1 LKQKATRGDIGP
13 QQNGRTLPFHASR
26 GGRTV
31 ITGPDVHDSD
41 FPDPRP
47 PGFAPL
53 FERFWDSIVPA
64 HETEA
69 ETRFLEQAL
78 NLSAPSRILVL
89 PSGGARLAL
98 ALAARG
104 HAVRG
109 VDSCPD
115 AVGRAQSLA
124 AQAAAAASFTH
135 CPQLSVPDDLPH
147 DAAICLRHGLPAPL
161 VRSLLVRMG
170 AVLAP
175 GGRAVFELA
184 GPCPPLPPT
193 LRLQSLPIGIVG
205 PGGPRP
211 LLVCERV

>member
-1 LKQKATRGDIGP
+1 MT
-13 QQNGRTLPFHASR
+13 
-26 GGRTV
+26 
-31 ITGPDVHDSD
+31 TGPIIHDSD
-41 FPDPRP
+41 FPDARLI
-47 PGFAPL
+47 GFAPL
-53 FERFWDSIVPA
+53 FERFWDSTVPA

-69 ETRFLEQAL
+69 ETHFLERTL
-78 NLSAPSRILVL
+78 GLTPPSRILVL

-104 HAVRG
+104 HEVRG
-109 VDSCPD
+109 VDTCPD

-124 AQAAAAASFTH
+124 AKAAAPASFTH
-135 CPQLSVPDDLPH
+135 CPQLTVPDDLPH

-161 VRSLLVRMG
+161 VQSLLVRMG
-170 AVLAP
+170 EILTP

-193 LRLQSLPIGIVG
+193 LRLKSLPMGMVG

-211 LLVCERV
+211 LLVCERI

>member
-1 LKQKATRGDIGP
+1 V
-13 QQNGRTLPFHASR
+13 N
-26 GGRTV
+26 
-31 ITGPDVHDSD
+31 TGADGHDSD
-41 FPDPRP
+41 FPDPRRT
-47 PGFAPL
+47 GFAPL

-69 ETRFLEQAL
+69 EIRFIEQAL
-78 NLSAPSRILVL
+78 NLTAPARILVL
-89 PSGGARLAL
+89 PSGGGRLAL

-124 AQAAAAASFTH
+124 AQAATPASFRH
-135 CPQLSVPDDLPH
+135 CSQLSVPDDLPH
-147 DAAICLRHGLPAPL
+147 DAAVCLRHGLPAPL
-161 VRSLLVRMG
+161 VASLLVRMG
-170 AVLAP
+170 EVLAP

-193 LRLQSLPIGIVG
+193 LRLKSLPIGTVG

-211 LLVCERV
+211 LMVCERI

>member
-1 LKQKATRGDIGP
+1 MT
-13 QQNGRTLPFHASR
+13 
-26 GGRTV
+26 
-31 ITGPDVHDSD
+31 TGPDTINSD
-41 FPDPRP
+41 FADPRLH
-47 PGFAPL
+47 GFAPL

-69 ETRFLEQAL
+69 ETFFLERTL
-78 NLSAPSRILVL
+78 NLKAPARILVL

-104 HAVRG
+104 HAVLG
-109 VDSCPD
+109 VDRCPD

-124 AQAAAAASFTH
+124 AKAAAPASFTH
-135 CPQLSVPDDLPH
+135 CPQLTIPDDLPH
-147 DAAICLRHGLPAPL
+147 DAAICLRHGLPEPL

-170 AVLAP
+170 EVLAP

-193 LRLQSLPIGIVG
+193 LRLKSLPMGLVG
-205 PGGPRP
+205 QGGPRP
-211 LLVCERV
+211 LLVCERI

>member
-1 LKQKATRGDIGP
+1 M
-13 QQNGRTLPFHASR
+13 
-26 GGRTV
+26 
-31 ITGPDVHDSD
+31 ITGPDAIHSDS
-41 FPDPRP
+41 PDGRP
-47 PGFAPL
+47 SGFAPL

-69 ETRFLEQAL
+69 ETRFIEQAL
-78 NLSAPSRILVL
+78 NLTTPSRILVL

-104 HAVRG
+104 HMVRG

-124 AQAAAAASFTH
+124 TQAAAAACFTH

-161 VRSLLVRMG
+161 VQSLLVRIG
-170 AVLAP
+170 EVLAP

-193 LRLQSLPIGIVG
+193 LRLKSLPIGIVG
-205 PGGPRP
+205 PSGPRP

>member
-1 LKQKATRGDIGP
+1 MRLRQLRSIV
-13 QQNGRTLPFHASR
+13 PFHVSR

-31 ITGPDVHDSD
+31 TTGPDACFSD
-41 FPDPRP
+41 FPDPRAT
-47 PGFAPL
+47 GFAPL
-53 FERFWDSIVPA
+53 FERFWDSIVPP

-69 ETRFLEQAL
+69 ETRFIEQAL
-78 NLSAPSRILVL
+78 GLRPPSRILVL

-104 HAVRG
+104 HEVRG
-109 VDSCPD
+109 VDTCPD

-124 AQAAAAASFTH
+124 AQVSAPASFTH
-135 CPQLSVPDDLPH
+135 CPKLSVPDDLPH

-170 AVLAP
+170 EVLAP

-193 LRLQSLPIGIVG
+193 LRLQSLPMGLIG
-205 PGGPRP
+205 PGGPRQ
-211 LLVCERV
+211 LLVCERI

>member
-1 LKQKATRGDIGP
+1 MT
-13 QQNGRTLPFHASR
+13 
-26 GGRTV
+26 
-31 ITGPDVHDSD
+31 TGPEAFNSD
-41 FPDPRP
+41 YHDPRLI
-47 PGFAPL
+47 GFAPL
-53 FERFWDSIVPA
+53 FERFWDTTVSTD
-64 HETEA
+64 ETEA
-69 ETRFLEQAL
+69 ETCFIERAL
-78 NLSAPSRILVL
+78 GLTPPSRILIL

-104 HAVRG
+104 HEVRG

-124 AQAAAAASFTH
+124 ARAAAPASFTH
-135 CPQLSVPDDLPH
+135 CPQLTVPDDLPH

-170 AVLAP
+170 EALAP

-184 GPCPPLPPT
+184 GACPPLPPT
-193 LRLQSLPIGIVG
+193 LRLKSLPMGTVG

-211 LLVCERV
+211 LLVCERI

>member
-1 LKQKATRGDIGP
+1 MT
-13 QQNGRTLPFHASR
+13 
-26 GGRTV
+26 
-31 ITGPDVHDSD
+31 TGPDFNASD
-41 FPDPRP
+41 FHDPRLA
-47 PGFAPL
+47 GFAPL
-53 FERFWDSIVPA
+53 FERFWDSTVPA

-69 ETRFLEQAL
+69 ETCFIERAL
-78 NLSAPSRILVL
+78 GLTPPSRILIL

-104 HAVRG
+104 HEVRG

-115 AVGRAQSLA
+115 AVGRARSLA
-124 AQAAAAASFTH
+124 EKAAAPASFTH
-135 CPQLSVPDDLPH
+135 CPKLTVPDDLPH

-170 AVLAP
+170 EVLAP

-184 GPCPPLPPT
+184 GPCPTLPPT
-193 LRLQSLPIGIVG
+193 LRLKSLPMGMIG

-211 LLVCERV
+211 LLVCERI

>member
-1 LKQKATRGDIGP
+1 MT
-13 QQNGRTLPFHASR
+13 
-26 GGRTV
+26 
-31 ITGPDVHDSD
+31 TGPNARTSD
-41 FPDPRP
+41 YPDPKLI
-47 PGFAPL
+47 GFEPL

-69 ETRFLEQAL
+69 ETAFIETAL
-78 NLSAPSRILVL
+78 GLTPPSRILIL

-104 HAVRG
+104 HEVRG
-109 VDSCPD
+109 VDTCPD

-124 AQAAAAASFTH
+124 AKAAAPASFTH
-135 CPQLSVPDDLPH
+135 CPDLTVPDDLPH

-161 VRSLLVRMG
+161 VQSLLVRMG
-170 AVLAP
+170 EVLAP

-193 LRLQSLPIGIVG
+193 LRLKSLPIGMVG

-211 LLVCERV
+211 LLVCERI